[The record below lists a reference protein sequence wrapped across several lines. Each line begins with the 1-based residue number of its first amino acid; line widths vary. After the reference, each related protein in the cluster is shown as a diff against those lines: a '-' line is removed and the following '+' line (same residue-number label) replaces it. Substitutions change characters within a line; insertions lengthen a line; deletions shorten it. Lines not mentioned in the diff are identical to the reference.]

1 MVLLVAACS
10 STSVNEESLTLVDA
24 SYVSETDS
32 DIADAAVESVPD
44 SNSEEVAQDGEP
56 DVVDVDAVKDASLDA
71 VKDASLDADA
81 QEAIDPCVGCD
92 YTKACPPIYAGSNW
106 TASCEASCVCSCP
119 TGITCSHLDGGL
131 TYHCVTSVS
140 SC

>member
-1 MVLLVAACS
+1 MVLLVVACS
-10 STSVNEESLTLVDA
+10 STSVNEGSLTLVDA
-24 SYVSETDS
+24 SVSETDS

-56 DVVDVDAVKDASLDA
+56 DVVDVDVVKDASLD
-71 VKDASLDADA
+71 DDA

-92 YTKACPPIYAGSNW
+92 YTKACPPIYAGPNW
-106 TASCEASCVCSCP
+106 TVSCEASCVCSCP

-131 TYHCVTSVS
+131 TYHCATSAS